1 MGQSLYAIVAMMV
14 VSLFAVHQQRNALR
28 VQLNMIDSEVA
39 TVASG
44 VAVERLEEIGAL
56 AFDQNTRGGTL
67 VDSPGDLTPASE
79 FGEGYDRPV
88 DDLDD
93 FNGSV
98 KEILRPLGGVDT
110 LRFDATTEVEY
121 VRESDTSLAS
131 SVPTKYKRVKVTV
144 TVKGAGMDR
153 LYSSDGLAQ
162 RTVTLSQ
169 LFSCKSA
176 CQW

>member
-14 VSLFAVHQQRNALR
+14 VSLFAVHQQRSALR
-28 VQLNMIDSEVA
+28 VQLDMIDSEVA
-39 TVASG
+39 TIASG

-56 AFDQNTRGGTL
+56 AFDQNTRSGELADGAE
-67 VDSPGDLTPASE
+67 DLTPASE

-93 FNGSV
+93 FDGTV
-98 KEILRPLGGVDT
+98 KEIARPLGGVDT
-110 LRFDATTEVEY
+110 LRFDVAAEVEY

-144 TVKGAGMDR
+144 AVKGAGMDR
-153 LYSSDGLAQ
+153 LYSKEGLAK
-162 RTVTLSQ
+162 RTVTLTQ